1 MLLKSVFVFVTLFA
15 FSLASEVL
23 EIGDDDFNT
32 KVAETDTT
40 LVMFYAPWYV
50 FRFRLIKKSFIKLL
64 FVCITMDVAIFIVI
78 PKRRKKEKK
87 KHVVLTLDSWYGCD
101 ECTKVP

>member
-15 FSLASEVL
+15 FSLASDVL

-32 KVAETDTT
+32 KVSETETT

-50 FRFRLIKKSFIKLL
+50 SNCSGDKNRVYHTVLYVQCRPQPFFPLLII
-64 FVCITMDVAIFIVI
+64 IVSMW
-78 PKRRKKEKK
+78 PF
-87 KHVVLTLDSWYGCD
+87 
-101 ECTKVP
+101 

>member
-50 FRFRLIKKSFIKLL
+50 FRFWLIKKILHQAALCLHNDGCSHFYCDSK
-64 FVCITMDVAIFIVI
+64 
-78 PKRRKKEKK
+78 KKKEGEKK
-87 KHVVLTLDSWYGCD
+87 TRRFD
-101 ECTKVP
+101 T